1 MKKALEVL
9 MFLLIV
15 GLVSFLIYKKE
26 TEVVEQPE
34 PPQVERVSKGFIFS
48 NIPKNQINAKQLA
61 YEMQF
66 CRMLSKKMPE
76 VMVSFSSM
84 LMEKNDA
91 GTLAQLNRVKT
102 TVTSFTRVIERNAS
116 IQGTY
121 DSVFKKFYDNAAN
134 EIAIDA
140 LSYEQSFASYIVC
153 YEKYS

>member
-1 MKKALEVL
+1 MKKALEVF

-26 TEVVEQPE
+26 TDVVEQPG

-48 NIPKNQINAKQLA
+48 NIPKDQINAKQLA

-102 TVTSFTRVIERNAS
+102 TASSFTRVIERNAL
-116 IQGTY
+116 IQSQY
-121 DSVFKKFYDNAAN
+121 DSMFNKFYKDAAD
-134 EIAIDA
+134 EIAIDQ
-140 LSYEQSFASYIVC
+140 LTDDEYFKYYIVC
-153 YEKYS
+153 YEKYV